1 MTTITLGARPKSF
14 KRVVHFPMLDG
25 TPGSIEVS
33 YKYRTRTEFGAF
45 IDGIVAKAQAASDA
59 RQTTQQAASG
69 SVVDDMTMVRIMV
82 KTAQAN
88 ADYLLDVLDG
98 WGLDVPFNAENVR
111 ILSDQYP
118 AATMAI
124 MEAYR
129 AAITEGRL
137 GN

>member
-1 MTTITLGARPKSF
+1 MTTITLGTRPKSF

-25 TPGSIEVS
+25 TPGSLEVS
-33 YKYRTRTEFGAF
+33 YKYRTRSEFGAF
-45 IDGIVAKAQAASDA
+45 VDGIVSKAQAEQAQAEQSGKTP
-59 RQTTQQAASG
+59 QTL
-69 SVVDDMTMVRIMV
+69 DDLSMTRIMT

-88 ADYLLDVLDG
+88 AAYLLDVLDG
-98 WGLDVPFNAENVR
+98 WGLDVPLNAENVG
-111 ILSDQYP
+111 ILTDQYP